1 MARSL
6 NRVELIGN
14 LGQDPDIK
22 SFPDGGMIVN
32 ISVATTSTFKDRN
45 GEQQDRTEWHRVVM
59 RGYNAQNA
67 EKYLHKGSKV
77 FIEGELQTRSYED
90 RDGNTRYITEIFC
103 RSFIMLDSRQDSD
116 GGYQGGG
123 GGGAPSQYNDNQS
136 SGNQGGASKPQTSP
150 ADNLADDDDDIPF

>member
-22 SFPDGGMIVN
+22 SFPDGGMIAN
-32 ISVATTSTFKDRN
+32 ISVATTRSFKDRN
-45 GEQQDRTEWHRVVM
+45 GEWQDRTEWHRVTM
-59 RGYNAQNA
+59 RGFNAQNA

-90 RDGNTRYITEIFC
+90 RDGNTRYITEINTN
-103 RSFIMLDSRQDSD
+103 SFIMLDPRQDS
-116 GGYQGGG
+116 GGG
-123 GGGAPSQYNDNQS
+123 GHQSSGGAPAQYNENQES
-136 SGNQGGASKPQTSP
+136 NNAPAKTQASP

>member
-14 LGQDPDIK
+14 LGQDPDVK

-32 ISVATTSTFKDRN
+32 ISVATTSTFKDRS
-45 GEQQDRTEWHRVVM
+45 GEQQDKTEWHRIVM

-90 RDGNTRYITEIFC
+90 RDGNTRYITEVSC
-103 RSFIMLDSRQDSD
+103 RSFIMLDSRQDSG
-116 GGYQGGG
+116 GGYQSS
-123 GGGAPSQYNDNQS
+123 GGAPSQYNDNRQS
-136 SGNQGGASKPQTSP
+136 DNKANEKPQTSP
-150 ADNLADDDDDIPF
+150 ADNLAEDDDDIPF